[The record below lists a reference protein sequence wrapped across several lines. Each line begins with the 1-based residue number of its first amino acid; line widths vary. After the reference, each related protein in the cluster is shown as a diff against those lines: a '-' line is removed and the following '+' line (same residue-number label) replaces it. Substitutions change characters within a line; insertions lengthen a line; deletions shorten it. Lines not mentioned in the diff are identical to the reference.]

1 MSQRGTVAVALG
13 HGLTDLSLQSWG
25 DDEGLRETSSSTV
38 IILMSLCSTGLGL
51 LDGLENFGPS

>member
-1 MSQRGTVAVALG
+1 MSQPGTVAVALG
-13 HGLTDLSLQSWG
+13 RGLTDLSLQSWG

-51 LDGLENFGPS
+51 LDGLEKFGPS